1 MRMSSGNEPPVRNI
15 EVDCPH
21 CSERLSL
28 HPSEAGNL
36 TVCPQCGGKFQV
48 PVPSARLSG
57 AAYGAP
63 VDPAVR
69 EFAEKKIA
77 AGIRGILLGQF
88 GIHKFILG
96 LHTPA
101 VIMLVTTCFSYILG
115 SCLVVPYLG
124 VGVMAVIG
132 VVEGVLYLL
141 KSDEEFYETYAVR
154 RKEWF

>member
-1 MRMSSGNEPPVRNI
+1 MWWQVSGT
-15 EVDCPH
+15 
-21 CSERLSL
+21 
-28 HPSEAGNL
+28 G
-36 TVCPQCGGKFQV
+36 
-48 PVPSARLSG
+48 
-57 AAYGAP
+57 
-63 VDPAVR
+63 AVR
-69 EFAEKKIA
+69 EVVWRRVRCAGGSGGARVRGKKIA
-77 AGIRGILLGQF
+77 AGICGILLGQF